1 MLAPSDINAE
11 ALRDHFSL
19 PVLPEVI
26 AKVEEKKGEIS
37 ETVQADLSLSNH
49 DFVLLMAPSNALK
62 IWAQR
67 LLS

>member
-1 MLAPSDINAE
+1 MLAPSDINTE

-19 PVLPEVI
+19 PVLPEVL
-26 AKVEEKKGEIS
+26 AKVKKGEIA
-37 ETVQADLSLSNH
+37 ETGQAHLSLSSH
-49 DFVLLMAPSNALK
+49 DLVLLMAPSNALK

>member
-19 PVLPEVI
+19 PVFPEVL
-26 AKVEEKKGEIS
+26 AKVEGEKGEIA
-37 ETVQADLSLSNH
+37 ETVQADLHLSSH

-62 IWAQR
+62 TWAQR

>member
-1 MLAPSDINAE
+1 MLALSDINAE

-19 PVLPEVI
+19 PVFPEVL
-26 AKVEEKKGEIS
+26 AKVEVEKGEIA
-37 ETVQADLSLSNH
+37 ETVQADLSLSSH

-62 IWAQR
+62 TWAQR